1 MILDEINENKL
12 KSQNLYKHMFLFIFS
27 GKNWS
32 ERRDLNPR
40 PLHPQC
46 SALPG
51 CATLRPRV
59 DYMYVLEK
67 YQAFKDI
74 DNIC

>member
-1 MILDEINENKL
+1 M
-12 KSQNLYKHMFLFIFS
+12 SQKTMNSFIFS
-27 GKNWS
+27 GKKWS

-51 CATLRPRV
+51 CATLRLRG

-67 YQAFKDI
+67 YQAFKAI